1 MKRNYFDQWIE
12 FTKKQKQI
20 EEQLESKLK
29 EDSQLTLNEYYV
41 LYYLN
46 ESERGKMRL
55 SDLEKK
61 LFLSQSAMS
70 RLISR
75 MENKNCGV
83 IQRSCCED
91 DKRGM
96 YLSITSKGMNTL
108 ASASVLVD
116 HILKNELK

>member
-96 YLSITSKGMNTL
+96 DLSITSKGMNTL